1 VKRVLKT
8 AKFEKSTDIDMH
20 AKSREQVRSNRGTT
34 HPGGVQQALITRES
48 LLDLLH
54 QYATQHEIQLNPHA
68 PTLLREVDGLL
79 ENLQN
84 YGYLI
89 CPCRMQDITG
99 DLVRDKKI
107 SCPCAYHKREIESVG
122 YCKCELFVAPLG
134 DTPGLV
140 STTIHRV
147 EISKQLTTNSLEVV
161 FEKPGWNKGEVKVFI
176 PSTCELVSVEVDSP
190 HDHELSDHTLND
202 QILFFSFGFADDAR
216 LIVRFAR
223 KP

>member
-1 VKRVLKT
+1 
-8 AKFEKSTDIDMH
+8 MH
-20 AKSREQVRSNRGTT
+20 AKSEEQVRSNYGMA
-34 HPGGVQQALITRES
+34 HPDGVQQALITRAN

-54 QYATQHEIQLNPHA
+54 QYATHHEIQLNPHT

-89 CPCRMQDITG
+89 CPCRMRDITG

-122 YCKCELFVAPLG
+122 YCKCELFVTPLG
-134 DTPGLV
+134 DTPALV
-140 STTIHRV
+140 STTIHSV
-147 EISKQLTTNSLEVV
+147 DISKQFTSNSLEVV
-161 FEKPGWNKGEVKVFI
+161 FEKPGWSKGEVKIFI
-176 PSTCELVSVEVDSP
+176 PSTYELVTVEVDSSQ
-190 HDHELSDHTLND
+190 DYELSDHTLKD
-202 QILFFSFGFADDAR
+202 RILFLFLGFTDYAR

-223 KP
+223 KQ

>member
-1 VKRVLKT
+1 
-8 AKFEKSTDIDMH
+8 MQ
-20 AKSREQVRSNRGTT
+20 AKSEEQVRSNSVMAHTRS
-34 HPGGVQQALITRES
+34 VQQVIINREI

-54 QYATQHEIQLNPHA
+54 KYAARHEIQLNPHK
-68 PTLLREVDGLL
+68 PTLLREVDDLL
-79 ENLQN
+79 ENLQR

-89 CPCRMQDITG
+89 CPCRMRDITG

-107 SCPCAYHKREIESVG
+107 SCPCAYHKREIESDG

-134 DTPGLV
+134 DTPALV

-147 EISKQLTTNSLEVV
+147 DISKQLTSDSLEMV

-176 PSTCELVSVEVDSP
+176 PPKYELLALEVDAP
-190 HDHELSDHTLND
+190 QDHELSDQVLKER
-202 QILFFSFGFADDAR
+202 ILFFFFGFTDYAR

-223 KP
+223 KQ